1 MNPDRPPTTP
11 APSTAALS
19 AGKLRG
25 LATLADDDGRFTMIA
40 VDQRPPIFAAL
51 ARHGDRDLA
60 QVTYEEVAAV
70 KGALVAVLAPHAT
83 AVLLDPVWTHPHHL
97 RSVPGRVGLLSTLED
112 YGFDLVGGER
122 RSRPIAGWSVA
133 KVRRSGAMAVK
144 LLAWHRPDVSDA
156 THAHQDAFVE
166 AVGRACAEHDLPFVL
181 ELLTYPLPGEDP
193 SSAAYA
199 RAKPERVLGS
209 LRRYADPRFGV
220 DLMKLEFPAELRR
233 TEGFHAGAL
242 DGIARAAVHD
252 LPAVQGFLAELDAAS
267 PVPWVLL
274 SAGVGPREF
283 ALNVELAVEA
293 GASGVLAGRAVWY
306 DALGAYPDLEAI
318 EERLRDRSVPYLT
331 QLRGIV
337 QRGLPWHR
345 HRRYGGAPVVEGASP
360 TWYQEYR

>member
-1 MNPDRPPTTP
+1 MNPPSPRPVP
-11 APSTAALS
+11 ALS
-19 AGKLRG
+19 AGKLRA

-51 ARHGDRDLA
+51 ARHGDRDPSE
-60 QVTYEEVAAV
+60 VRYDEVAAV
-70 KGALVAVLAPHAT
+70 KGALVEVLAPHAT
-83 AVLLDPVWTHPHHL
+83 AVLLDPVWTHPHYL
-97 RSVPGRVGLLSTLED
+97 RAVPGRVGLLSTLED
-112 YGFDLVGGER
+112 YGFDLVDGER
-122 RSRPIAGWSVA
+122 RSRTIPGWSVDQI
-133 KVRRSGAMAVK
+133 RRSGAMGVK
-144 LLAWHRPDVSDA
+144 LLAWHRPDVSEA

-181 ELLTYPLPGEDP
+181 ELLTYPLQGEDP
-193 SSAAYA
+193 ASAAYA
-199 RAKPERVLGS
+199 RAKPAHVIGS

-233 TEGFHAGAL
+233 TAGFHAGAL
-242 DGIARAAVHD
+242 DGVEREAVYD
-252 LPAVQGFLAELDAAS
+252 LDAVRGFLAELDAAS

-283 ALNVELAVEA
+283 ALAVELAVDA

-306 DALGAYPDLEAI
+306 DALAVYPDLDAVKA
-318 EERLRDRSVPYLT
+318 RLRDRSVPYLA
-331 QLRGIV
+331 QLRAIV

-345 HRRYGGAPVVEGASP
+345 HRRYGGAPVVAGASP

>member
-1 MNPDRPPTTP
+1 MNPDQPPTTP
-11 APSTAALS
+11 ALS

-51 ARHGDRDLA
+51 ARHGERDPA
-60 QVTYEEVAAV
+60 QVTYDEVAAV
-70 KGALVAVLAPHAT
+70 KGALVEVLAPHAT

-112 YGFDLVGGER
+112 YGFDLVDGER
-122 RSRPIAGWSVA
+122 RSHAIAGWSVA
-133 KVRRSGAMAVK
+133 KIRRSGAMAVK
-144 LLAWHRPDVSDA
+144 LLAWHRPDVSQA

-166 AVGRACAEHDLPFVL
+166 AVGRACTEHDLPFVL

-193 SSAAYA
+193 ASADYA
-199 RAKPERVLGS
+199 RAKPAHVLGS

-242 DGIARAAVHD
+242 DGVARDAVYD
-252 LPAVQGFLAELDAAS
+252 LAAVQGFLSDLDAAS

-283 ALNVELAVEA
+283 ALNVELAIEA

-306 DALGAYPDLEAI
+306 DALGAYPDLAAVKA
-318 EERLRDRSVPYLT
+318 RLRDRSVPYLA

-337 QRGLPWHR
+337 QRGVPWHR
-345 HRRYGGAPVVEGASP
+345 HRRYGGAPVVAGASP
-360 TWYQEYR
+360 TWYQEYP